1 MRLTRYILRMHIG
14 PLLFGTFAVVFIF
27 LLQFIFKFLNDL
39 VGKGLSYWVIAEFI
53 FYNLAWMLVL
63 AVPMGVLVS
72 TLMSYGK
79 LSGNNELTIIKS
91 AGGSAFKAMAP
102 AIVGGA
108 ILFLGLYLFNDKIL
122 PETNHKAYVMQ
133 TDIRQFRPTAAVE
146 PGQFS
151 TLERYSVL
159 AREVDRDNDVLKDV
173 TIYGKQGGIMNVINA
188 ERAELAYSSDLTKIL
203 MTLRN
208 GEVQRIN
215 QNALGDFRRIVFREY
230 RITMNT
236 NNQQFRQ
243 SDPTSFG
250 RTDRTMN
257 IEQMQERVDTAR
269 VQQGRAEE
277 ELTAHL
283 DRQFAKDSI
292 APTVQSAQDA
302 SSASSSPLPRQQAA
316 LAAIAKL
323 SGIRGELQRLGNDV
337 VRARKEANKYLVE
350 IHKKYAIPAACLIFV
365 FVGAPLGIVV
375 RRGNFGVS
383 AVIALGF
390 FVVYWACLVV
400 GEKLADRDVL
410 HPAIAMWLGDMVV
423 GVLGAYLTLLVSRE
437 TVALRL
443 EFPRLKKLLRMNQGG
458 GMRAEG

>member
-14 PLLFGTFAVVFIF
+14 PFLFGTFAVVFIF

-39 VGKGLSYWVIAEFI
+39 VGKGLSYWIIGKFI

-79 LSGNNELTIIKS
+79 LSGNNELTIVKS
-91 AGGSAFKAMAP
+91 AGGSAFKAMFP
-102 AIVGGA
+102 AIAGGA
-108 ILFLGLYLFNDKIL
+108 LLFLGLYLFNDRIL

-151 TLERYSVL
+151 TLERYNVL
-159 AREVDRDNDVLKDV
+159 AREVDREHDVLKDV
-173 TIYGKQGGIMNVINA
+173 TIYGKQGGMLNIINA
-188 ERAELAYSSDLTKIL
+188 ERAELAYSKDMTKIL
-203 MTLRN
+203 MTLVN

-230 RITMNT
+230 EITMGT
-236 NNQQFRQ
+236 SNQQFRQ

-257 IEQMQERVDTAR
+257 IVQMQERVDTAR
-269 VQQGRAEE
+269 AQQQRAEE
-277 ELTAHL
+277 NLARQL
-283 DRQFAKDSI
+283 DRQFRKDSVVVET
-292 APTVQSAQDA
+292 ATNAGPLTRDRAAQSA
-302 SSASSSPLPRQQAA
+302 L
-316 LAAIAKL
+316 AKL

-337 VRARKEANKYLVE
+337 MRARKEANKYLVE

-390 FVVYWACLVV
+390 FIVYWACLVV
-400 GEKLADRDVL
+400 GEKLADRDLV
-410 HPAIAMWLGDMVV
+410 HPAVGMWLGDMVV
-423 GVLGAYLTLLVSRE
+423 GVLGIYVTLLVTRE
-437 TVALRL
+437 TAALRI
-443 EFPRLKKLLRMNQGG
+443 EFPRLKKWMRRKGMNP
-458 GMRAEG
+458 RS

>member
-1 MRLTRYILRMHIG
+1 MHIG

-108 ILFLGLYLFNDKIL
+108 LLFLGLYLFNDKIL

-151 TLERYSVL
+151 RLERYSVL
-159 AREVDRDNDVLKDV
+159 AREVDRDNDVLKNV
-173 TIYGKQGGIMNVINA
+173 TIYGKQGGVMNVINA

-230 RITMNT
+230 RITINT

-257 IEQMQERVDTAR
+257 IIQMQERVDTAR
-269 VQQGRAEE
+269 AQQERAEE
-277 ELTAHL
+277 GLTAHL
-283 DRQFAKDSI
+283 DRQFGKDSLTQ
-292 APTVQSAQDA
+292 ALKSSQAA
-302 SSASSSPLPRQQAA
+302 SSEPLPRQQAA
-316 LAAIAKL
+316 LSALGKL

-400 GEKLADRDVL
+400 GEKLADRDAL

-423 GVLGAYLTLLVSRE
+423 GVLGVYLTLLVSRE

-443 EFPRLKKLLRMNQGG
+443 DFPRLKKLLRM
-458 GMRAEG
+458 RDEG

>member
-1 MRLTRYILRMHIG
+1 MHIG
-14 PLLFGTFAVVFIF
+14 PFLFGTFAVVFIF

-39 VGKGLSYWVIAEFI
+39 VGKGLSYWVIGEFI

-91 AGGSAFKAMAP
+91 AGGSAFKAMLP

-108 ILFLGLYLFNDKIL
+108 LLFVGLYLFNDKVL

-133 TDIRQFRPTAAVE
+133 TDIRQFRPTAAIE

-151 TLERYSVL
+151 SLEKYSVL
-159 AREVDRDNDVLKDV
+159 AREVDRENDVLQEV
-173 TIYGKQGGIMNVINA
+173 TIYGKQGGVMNIINA
-188 ERAELAYSSDLTKIL
+188 ERAELVYSTDMTKIL

-208 GEVQRIN
+208 GEVQRVN
-215 QNALGDFRRIVFREY
+215 RNALGDFRRIVFREY
-230 RITMNT
+230 HITLNT
-236 NNQQFRQ
+236 GNQQFRQ

-257 IEQMQERVDTAR
+257 ILQMQEKVDSAR
-269 VQQGRAEE
+269 ARQARAETGLKE
-277 ELTAHL
+277 QL
-283 DRQFAKDSI
+283 DRQFAGDTARS
-292 APTVQSAQDA
+292 TA
-302 SSASSSPLPRQQAA
+302 SSEPLTRDRAAA
-316 LAAIAKL
+316 LALGKL
-323 SGIRGELQRLGNDV
+323 AGIRGELQRLGNDV

-390 FVVYWACLVV
+390 FIVYWACLVV
-400 GEKLADRDVL
+400 GEKLADRDAL

-423 GVLGAYLTLLVSRE
+423 GVLGIYLTLLVSRE
-437 TVALRL
+437 TVSLRL
-443 EFPRLKKLLRMNQGG
+443 DFSRLKTLFRKKRKVS
-458 GMRAEG
+458 E

>member
-14 PLLFGTFAVVFIF
+14 PFLFGTFAVVFIF

-39 VGKGLSYWVIAEFI
+39 VGKGLSYWIIGKFI

-79 LSGNNELTIIKS
+79 LSGNNELTIVKS
-91 AGGSAFKAMAP
+91 AGGSAFKAMFP
-102 AIVGGA
+102 AIAGGA
-108 ILFLGLYLFNDKIL
+108 LLFLGLYLFNDKIL

-151 TLERYSVL
+151 TLERYNVL
-159 AREVDRDNDVLKDV
+159 AREVDREHDILKDV
-173 TIYGKQGGIMNVINA
+173 TIYGKQGGLLNIINA
-188 ERAELAYSSDLTKIL
+188 ERAELAYSKDLTKIL
-203 MTLRN
+203 MTLVN

-230 RITMNT
+230 QITMNT

-269 VQQGRAEE
+269 AQQGRAEE
-277 ELTAHL
+277 NLARQL
-283 DRQFAKDSI
+283 DRQFGRDSVVVEV
-292 APTVQSAQDA
+292 ATNAGPLTRDRAAQSA
-302 SSASSSPLPRQQAA
+302 L
-316 LAAIAKL
+316 AKL

-390 FVVYWACLVV
+390 FIVYWACLVV

-423 GVLGAYLTLLVSRE
+423 GVLGVYLTLLVTRE
-437 TVALRL
+437 TVALRF
-443 EFPRLKKLLRMNQGG
+443 EFPRLKKWMGRK
-458 GMRAEG
+458 GMSAQS